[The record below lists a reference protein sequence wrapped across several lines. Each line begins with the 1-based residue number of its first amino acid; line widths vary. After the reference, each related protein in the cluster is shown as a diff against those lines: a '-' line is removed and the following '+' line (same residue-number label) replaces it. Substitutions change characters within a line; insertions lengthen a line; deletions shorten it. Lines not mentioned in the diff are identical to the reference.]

1 MLDLV
6 NASIFTECPN
16 IKIIVHH
23 AGAMIPFFAGRI
35 DNIMKD
41 KKDDFK
47 KFYVDTA
54 ILGNSKALE
63 LAVHYF
69 GIDNVLYGTDAPFGI
84 MPSGATKEI
93 ERAIDELPFSNEEKE
108 KIYFKN
114 LQKLLNRKKEK

>member
-1 MLDLV
+1 MDK
-6 NASIFTECPN
+6 FEECPN

-35 DNIMKD
+35 DNIVKD

-63 LAVHYF
+63 LAIDYF
-69 GIDNVLYGTDAPFGI
+69 GIDRVRAEEGN
-84 MPSGATKEI
+84 
-93 ERAIDELPFSNEEKE
+93 ERNSR
-108 KIYFKN
+108 FK
-114 LQKLLNRKKEK
+114 K